1 MTELEKE
8 YVLIRQKRDEVPEG
22 TLSCPDRNLA
32 VFHHYRH
39 YEGLRLLPSVC
50 DSKLI
55 QQTLITRVSCIF
67 ILIGEC
73 TLMDLCL
80 LDIKLIIRI
89 VIEEVKKDNV
99 LDEYLSEQ
107 LNEKVHNFVPKF
119 EITKN

>member
-55 QQTLITRVSCIF
+55 QQTLIIKVSGLSAEAIF
-67 ILIGEC
+67 SYPS
-73 TLMDLCL
+73 
-80 LDIKLIIRI
+80 
-89 VIEEVKKDNV
+89 N
-99 LDEYLSEQ
+99 
-107 LNEKVHNFVPKF
+107 PKAS
-119 EITKN
+119 I